1 MPIRLEI
8 DWDAKKIFA
17 VIENIKENLNVDE
30 TRIYLTGLS
39 MGGRGTFIVAAQ
51 QPDTFDAL
59 MPLSPHHGPFSYL
72 PLTEKI
78 KDIPIWMSQGNIDKI
93 SSYGLAKKMADS
105 LRKYGANIEFHTQEN
120 IGHWGWNSIYSD
132 SSAISWLMSWTN
144 PQSPKKNKVD
154 NTLNNFTIER

>member
-1 MPIRLEI
+1 
-8 DWDAKKIFA
+8 
-17 VIENIKENLNVDE
+17 
-30 TRIYLTGLS
+30 
-39 MGGRGTFIVAAQ
+39 
-51 QPDTFDAL
+51 
-59 MPLSPHHGPFSYL
+59 
-72 PLTEKI
+72 
-78 KDIPIWMSQGNIDKI
+78 MSLGNIDKI

-132 SSAISWLMSWTN
+132 STAISWLMSWTN